1 MNSLSSIEL
10 SRENLLHNISVVRNL
25 LGPDKKL
32 IAVVKA
38 NAYGHGMR
46 EVASIIESHV
56 DYFQVDDFQELVEL
70 RKQTQKPILVFGYMA
85 NDEVLV
91 SVRDYNATLG
101 IFENDPKRFEQINEV
116 GRSLGKKINVHIEVD
131 ALLGRLGVLAKDAK
145 ECVEQIRRY
154 EHISIE
160 ALYGHFSDI
169 EDSGDLSHAHAQCE
183 ALRKASEEAG
193 VPYYISATSGILAD
207 PKNNWGGS
215 MVRLGIGL
223 YGLWPSER
231 MREVGGSNIT
241 LKPVLTWKTKI
252 AQIKILPKDYPI
264 GYGRTVITHKETKI
278 AVIPQGYSDGYDRG
292 LSNKGEVLVRGVR
305 CKMLGRVA
313 MNMFVVDVSH
323 MPEVFREDE
332 VVIVG
337 VQGNEEIS
345 AEELAEKAGT
355 INYEIVARVSALLP
369 RNVV

>member
-46 EVASIIESHV
+46 EVASVIENHV

-70 RKQTQKPILVFGYMA
+70 RKQTQKPILVFGYIG
-85 NDEVLV
+85 NDEVLA

-116 GRSLGKKINVHIEVD
+116 GRLLGKKINVHIEVD

-145 ECVEQIRRY
+145 ECVEQISRY
-154 EHISIE
+154 EYISIE

-169 EDSGDLSHAHAQCE
+169 EDSHDLGHAHAQCE
-183 ALRKASEEAG
+183 ALRKASEETG
-193 VPYYISATSGILAD
+193 IPYYISATSGILAD
-207 PKNNWGGS
+207 PKNNWGGG
-215 MVRLGIGL
+215 MMRLGIGL
-223 YGLWPSER
+223 YGIWPSER
-231 MREVGGSNIT
+231 MREVGGSNIA
-241 LKPVLTWKTKI
+241 LKPVLAWKTKI

-305 CKMLGRVA
+305 CKILGRVA

-323 MPEVFREDE
+323 VPEVAREDE

-355 INYEIVARVSALLP
+355 INYEMVARISALLS